1 MHKVGEENINKEDT
15 YQKQNENTVSDNQK
29 SQYDEMPNLPDEN
42 QSNYPEIIEL
52 EDFSPMMSDVEEDDH
67 IKFHRSPRNIEE
79 LEFIEKLNKAK
90 QKDSKEQ
97 MSAPQSVEDILGRIP
112 KEYFRKETRYESIDA
127 VLDHISK

>member
-1 MHKVGEENINKEDT
+1 
-15 YQKQNENTVSDNQK
+15 
-29 SQYDEMPNLPDEN
+29 
-42 QSNYPEIIEL
+42 
-52 EDFSPMMSDVEEDDH
+52 MMSDVEEDDH

-90 QKDSKEQ
+90 QNENKEQ